1 MAITDPR
8 SDKVIE
14 QGFMPMKVT
23 LNRACKCGDV
33 LGVAEDNFDDFGPMN
48 AGVDAHDTGI
58 TYVPRA
64 VAGQD
69 GEADDEITVYPMAVV
84 SGFSGG
90 AGLGTKVY
98 PAESDGK
105 VHETAADDAGDCE
118 SLIGFELD
126 ATTVFLHPG
135 MTGPPDTIAA

>member
-8 SDKVIE
+8 SDKVVE
-14 QGFMPMKVT
+14 QGFMPMKAT
-23 LNRACKCGDV
+23 LARACKCGDV
-33 LGVAEDNFDDFGPMN
+33 LGVAEDNFDDFGPEN
-48 AGVDAHDTGI
+48 AGVNGHDTGV

-69 GEADDEITVYPMAVV
+69 GEAGDEITVYPMAVV
-84 SGFSGG
+84 SGYTGG

-98 PAESDGK
+98 PDEADGK
-105 VHETAADDAGDCE
+105 ISESAAGDTGDCG
-118 SLIGFELD
+118 SLVGFELS

-135 MTGPPDTIAA
+135 MTGPPDTIA